1 MSDDAEDNMRHA
13 VGCMGGLAVWAVIAA
28 CGLVYLLAKFI

>member
-13 VGCMGGLAVWAVIAA
+13 VGCIGGLAVWAVIAV
-28 CGLVYLLAKFI
+28 CGLVYLLVTFL